1 MKAMKEVGKKPL
13 VEWLLFFLGVLAL
26 GGAAFAIIYFNG
38 LGFLCLLPVL
48 LGVLYVYAFFGRYS
62 LLKRNILKQMGEEF
76 VHLFSFFCIYVTD
89 GFNVY
94 NALEAI
100 LPYSSPRLKPLFEGL
115 LKGIDEDKT
124 VAPFLAFAK
133 PFEDIAVT
141 ETMISIYQMVDEGA
155 GGPYV
160 RRFEHI
166 FAKLSDDKY
175 AKKRESKLS
184 FLQTLGFLPLA
195 GSGIAMLMLTIGV
208 VETMGGM
215 LGGL

>member
-13 VEWLLFFLGVLAL
+13 VEWLLFLLGVLAL
-26 GGAAFAIIYFNG
+26 GGVAFAIIYFNG

-76 VHLFSFFCIYVTD
+76 VHLFSFFC
-89 GFNVY
+89 
-94 NALEAI
+94 
-100 LPYSSPRLKPLFEGL
+100 
-115 LKGIDEDKT
+115 IDEDKT